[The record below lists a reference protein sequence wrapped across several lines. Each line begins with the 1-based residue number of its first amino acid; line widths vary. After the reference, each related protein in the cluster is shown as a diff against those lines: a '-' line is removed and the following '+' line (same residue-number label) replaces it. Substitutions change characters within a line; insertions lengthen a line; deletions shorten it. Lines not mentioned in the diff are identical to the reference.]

1 MLVEQ
6 EIKVCNQFGQ
16 LSIFLDFRFGVS
28 GAIVVFE
35 VHENRVVFGKLVTKR
50 FHPGH
55 PQFCQFAGSRGRGN
69 EHHGISRPLACSR
82 LFSPDVT
89 LYERAEDTA

>member
-6 EIKVCNQFGQ
+6 EIKVGNQFGQ
-16 LSIFLDFRFGVS
+16 LSIFLDFRSGVS

-35 VHENRVVFGKLVTKR
+35 VHENRVLFGKLVTKR

-55 PQFCQFAGSRGRGN
+55 PQFCKFAGSCSPGN
-69 EHHGISRPLACSR
+69 EQHGISRPLACSR
-82 LFSPDVT
+82 LFSPGMT
-89 LYERAEDTA
+89 RNKRAEDTA